1 MIVRSLTVL
10 SGALLLLAANA
21 FVRVEAQDAR
31 PSASGAAADTPAAA
45 QDATPTPQAQPE
57 EREAVEPAVSEPIP
71 SAAPPPAEA
80 APTPTAP
87 APASSS
93 KKFRTMDR
101 IELDSTAITGNR
113 ELPKVLY
120 IVPWKKADLG
130 DLVGRP
136 ANTLLDEVLTP
147 VDREVFRRQTEYFSK
162 LDTPSAAGAVQPEQ
176 KTVPAPPR

>member
-1 MIVRSLTVL
+1 MITPSPGSLVL

-21 FVRVEAQDAR
+21 FVGVHAQETTPAV
-31 PSASGAAADTPAAA
+31 PGAAPESPAPVDTKPADA
-45 QDATPTPQAQPE
+45 PTQSE
-57 EREAVEPAVSEPIP
+57 ERDAVQPAVSESIISEPA
-71 SAAPPPAEA
+71 SAEPVPAP
-80 APTPTAP
+80 P
-87 APASSS
+87 APASGTR
-93 KKFRTMDR
+93 FRTMDR

-136 ANTLLDEVLTP
+136 ANSLLDEVLTP

-162 LDTPSAAGAVQPEQ
+162 LDTVSAGGANQPEPEA
-176 KTVPAPPR
+176 VPAPPR